1 MIKHKVESSILDMV
15 EETLLGIAKVKDVSV
30 SLKKFYKLKYEIS
43 KLYQAKEIRKLRK
56 KFHISQAVLACLL
69 NTKLSTVQKWESG
82 VNVPNGPA
90 NRLLQIL
97 ETQGPRAFESPAKR

>member
-1 MIKHKVESSILDMV
+1 MIKKIDNFSIMEMV
-15 EETLLGIAKVKDVSV
+15 EDTLLGIAKVKNISV
-30 SLKKFYKLKYEIS
+30 TLKKFYKFKYSTPRPYNPGKI
-43 KLYQAKEIRKLRK
+43 QKLRK
-56 KFHISQAVLACLL
+56 KFHISQSVLACLL

-97 ETQGPRAFESPAKR
+97 ETQGPRAFESPNK